1 MKVKKTRQSERKK
14 YAFDVITTDVLP
26 EKVVLVP
33 GKGGVTEADIMQLH
47 KEDSAE
53 VELNLKAINPA
64 YSLKKPELRKLR
76 QEKREY
82 GEKWAEEFEEKHG
95 GRPHKKDIQAAID
108 DEFPKNWTCSLDEM
122 LSTAEEC
129 QIENDKS
136 MLLACYDSYQLEQEN
151 DYRDA
156 SDRLEEIVAQLSER
170 QKHIYQMVLIN
181 EETKVSAA
189 KAIGISDVLV
199 GREVKRIIKK
209 IREDE
214 ILKKFF
220 RGVRK

>member
-108 DEFPKNWTCSLDEM
+108 DEFPKNWTCSLDEFM
-122 LSTAEEC
+122 ACGDEGRL
-129 QIENDKS
+129 ENDNT
-136 MLLACYDSYQLEQEN
+136 MLMACYDSYQLVQEYE
-151 DYRDA
+151 YRDA
-156 SDRLEEIVAQLSER
+156 SDRLDEIVAQLSER
-170 QKHIYQMVLIN
+170 QKKIYQMVLIDGG
-181 EETKVSAA
+181 TKVAAA

-199 GREVKRIIKK
+199 GREVKRIEEK

-214 ILKKFF
+214 ILKKFY
-220 RGVRK
+220 RSVRK